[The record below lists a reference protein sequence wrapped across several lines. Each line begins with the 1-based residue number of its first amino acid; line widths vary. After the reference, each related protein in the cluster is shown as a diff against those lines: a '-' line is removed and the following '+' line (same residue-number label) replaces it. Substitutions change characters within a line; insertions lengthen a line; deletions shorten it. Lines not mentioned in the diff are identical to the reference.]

1 MTDATSVRCELYPA
15 IDLRAGRVVRLR
27 KGDYDAE
34 TVYGD
39 DPVAVASAFADAGAP
54 WVHVVDLDAA
64 RSGDPVN
71 RGVVAA
77 IAAELEG
84 RARLQNG
91 GGVRALDD
99 VEALADAGVA
109 RVVMGSAAVADPD
122 LVAAASIMLPVA
134 VGLDHRGGEL
144 AVHGWTEG
152 SGVQLT
158 DALERFPTAA
168 AFVITDIDRD
178 GTLSGPDVDGLR
190 AAVAATSVPVIAS
203 GGVASLDDVV
213 ALASI
218 PGLAGVITGKA
229 VYEGR
234 FTVAE
239 ALAAIQPREPRSGS
253 DR

>member
-1 MTDATSVRCELYPA
+1 MTTICDLYPA
-15 IDLRAGRVVRLR
+15 IDLRGGKVVRLA
-27 KGDYDAE
+27 KGSYDAE

-39 DPVAVASAFADAGAP
+39 DPVAVATSFAEAGAP

-71 RGVVAA
+71 RPVVAA
-77 IAAELEG
+77 VAAALDG
-84 RARLQNG
+84 RAQLQTG
-91 GGVRALDD
+91 GGVRAVSDA
-99 VEALADAGVA
+99 EALAAAGVS

-122 LVAAASIMLPVA
+122 LVVAASEVLPVA
-134 VGLDHRGGEL
+134 VGLDHRDGEL

-158 DALERFPTAA
+158 EALHRFPTAA
-168 AFVITDIDRD
+168 AFVITDISRD
-178 GTLSGPDVDGLR
+178 GMLTGPDVDGL
-190 AAVAATSVPVIAS
+190 AAAAAATDVPVIAS
-203 GGVASLDDVV
+203 GGVASLDDLV

-218 PGLAGVITGKA
+218 GGLAGIITGKA

-239 ALAAIQPREPRSGS
+239 ALAALEVER
-253 DR
+253 